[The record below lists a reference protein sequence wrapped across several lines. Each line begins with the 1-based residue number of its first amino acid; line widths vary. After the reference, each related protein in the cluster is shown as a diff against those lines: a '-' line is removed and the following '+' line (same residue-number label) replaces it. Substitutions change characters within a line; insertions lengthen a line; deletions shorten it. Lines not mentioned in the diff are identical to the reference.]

1 VGGRARRWDRAR
13 RRETARALLPDLPL
27 AALASH
33 TFPFERAA
41 DAYAA
46 LDRGDD
52 GVIHVAL
59 AYS

>member
-1 VGGRARRWDRAR
+1 VQ
-13 RRETARALLPDLPL
+13 ALLGELPL
-27 AALASH
+27 AALATH
-33 TFPFERAA
+33 TFPLERAA
-41 DAYAA
+41 EAYAA